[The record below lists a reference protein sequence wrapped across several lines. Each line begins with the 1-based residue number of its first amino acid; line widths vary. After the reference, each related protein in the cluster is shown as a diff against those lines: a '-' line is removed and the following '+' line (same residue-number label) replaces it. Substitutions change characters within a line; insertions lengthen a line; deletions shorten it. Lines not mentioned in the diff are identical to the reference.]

1 MNADPSRTGAGGEE
15 NSWETLAEDL
25 FGIDLGADPARDSLV
40 VPEDLSLDEPESS
53 SSEAKAAKD
62 APDNPAPNPRAGKH
76 EGAGSSAE
84 KKRVEEERRPAGRGA
99 RPAHPSPR
107 DEDDFGAD
115 LGLDEPAAMES
126 PKGDDLEEDLEDEV
140 EIEEEDHRRRSVRR
154 RRGSSRTDR

>member
-1 MNADPSRTGAGGEE
+1 MPRGEATCKGAGRLVCSGYECRSVAHGAGGEE

-99 RPAHPSPR
+99 RPAAPV
-107 DEDDFGAD
+107 
-115 LGLDEPAAMES
+115 AA
-126 PKGDDLEEDLEDEV
+126 G
-140 EIEEEDHRRRSVRR
+140 
-154 RRGSSRTDR
+154 